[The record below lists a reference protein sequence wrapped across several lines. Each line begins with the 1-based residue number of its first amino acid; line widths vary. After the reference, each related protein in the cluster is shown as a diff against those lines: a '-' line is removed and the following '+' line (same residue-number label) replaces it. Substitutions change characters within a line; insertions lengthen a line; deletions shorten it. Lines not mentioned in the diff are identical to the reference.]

1 MPDHPAPIPPITLPP
16 IENPQQEQTW
26 LRTALHHWL
35 DAEFIPEAI
44 NETIAERR

>member
-1 MPDHPAPIPPITLPP
+1 MPDQSRTNSTYYFTTDRKSPTGTNLVH
-16 IENPQQEQTW
+16 
-26 LRTALHHWL
+26 TALHRWL